1 MLCMRQYNSVLDI
14 TDLLNWKLQQYITFK
29 TNYLYT
35 ADTLNGSKYNIFKN
49 MQMIVTLLPEQQQ

>member
-1 MLCMRQYNSVLDI
+1 MLCIGQYNSVLDL

-49 MQMIVTLLPEQQQ
+49 MQMIVT

>member
-1 MLCMRQYNSVLDI
+1 MLWIGQYNSVLDI

-35 ADTLNGSKYNIFKN
+35 ADALNGSKYNIFKN
-49 MQMIVTLLPEQQQ
+49 MQMIVT